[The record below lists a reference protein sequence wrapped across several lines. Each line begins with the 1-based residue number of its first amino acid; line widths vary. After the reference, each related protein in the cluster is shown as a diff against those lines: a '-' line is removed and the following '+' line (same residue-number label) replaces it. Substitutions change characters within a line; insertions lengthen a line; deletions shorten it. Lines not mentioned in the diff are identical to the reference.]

1 MLGVIVTLI
10 LGSVVTGFLS
20 FIAMFKPWS
29 RLWLT
34 TPNRAAVVCVASVA
48 VFFLTLGLAPVL
60 DPLSPEEQA
69 AAERRERQD
78 QQGQAQAEN
87 LRERQERAD
96 SARASTVVVCESE
109 MSTRLRAPGTADY
122 PFGHAGNVEALG
134 NDRYRLRSYVDAE
147 NAFGGEVRTTFV
159 CVVEGIGRDLS
170 SYRLVEFTSQ

>member
-1 MLGVIVTLI
+1 MVALLI
-10 LGSVVTGFLS
+10 FGSIATGTLS

-29 RLWLT
+29 RFWMT
-34 TPNRAAVVCVASVA
+34 TRDRAAVVWLASFA
-48 VFFLTLGLAPVL
+48 LLFLGASLAPA
-60 DPLSPEEQA
+60 PSPEEQA
-69 AAERRERQD
+69 AADQRERQD

-96 SARASTVVVCESE
+96 SARAGTVVVCESE
-109 MSTRLRAPGTADY
+109 MSSRLRAPGTADY
-122 PFGHAGNVEALG
+122 PFGHVGNVEALG

-159 CVVEGIGRDLS
+159 CVVEGSGRDLS